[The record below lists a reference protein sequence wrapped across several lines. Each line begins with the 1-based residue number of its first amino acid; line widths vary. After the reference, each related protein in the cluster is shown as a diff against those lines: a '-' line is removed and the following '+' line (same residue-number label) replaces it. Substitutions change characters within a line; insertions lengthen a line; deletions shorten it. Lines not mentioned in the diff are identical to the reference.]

1 MAQPNIQ
8 INFGK
13 FEHISESW
21 NNKTY
26 SHPSWSLIYELSPG
40 GICKTRHETVIL
52 DSKHIYLI
60 PPELPFTGYQKDNPK
75 QFYLFFETDSF
86 YEQVQPKVYGIRIDK
101 LLSELLDRIFKEIQP
116 EPHFLSKPGMLNAIA
131 LASSALAQIPQEY
144 ITKERIDPRVEEAL
158 RFLRSNTNVDIK
170 VQEIADECG
179 MSLSAF
185 TRLFKSET
193 GQSPYQYLTDLRMNW
208 ACEILLSGNS
218 PMENRRNDWVS

>member
-1 MAQPNIQ
+1 M
-8 INFGK
+8 
-13 FEHISESW
+13 
-21 NNKTY
+21 
-26 SHPSWSLIYELSPG
+26 
-40 GICKTRHETVIL
+40 
-52 DSKHIYLI
+52 
-60 PPELPFTGYQKDNPK
+60 
-75 QFYLFFETDSF
+75 
-86 YEQVQPKVYGIRIDK
+86 QPKVYGIRIDK

-218 PMENRRNDWVS
+218 PMEKIAEMIGYHDRFHFSKTFKRKIGITPAEYRRRGQKL